1 MSDGTKMV
9 VGTLYLRFVIRG
21 SQSLK
26 DKRQVVRSFKDRVR
40 NRFNASVAEVGS
52 LENCQSATLGVA
64 VVANDHAHVQSV
76 LASIAQL
83 AGGLRDAELVA
94 CETEIL

>member
-1 MSDGTKMV
+1 MNDEAKLV
-9 VGTLYLRFVIRG
+9 VGTLYLRLVIRG

-26 DKRQVVRSFKDRVR
+26 DKRRVVKSFKDRIR
-40 NRFNASVAEVGS
+40 SRFNASVAEVGS
-52 LENCQSATLGVA
+52 LESCQSAVLGVA
-64 VVANDHAHVQSV
+64 VVANEHGHVQSV